1 MLARLLHYLIATYSG
16 IPRDIWFLSA
26 VSLVN
31 RAGSM
36 VVVFITLYLTGQLG
50 YTVKEAGYVMGFFGA
65 GALVGALLGGRLT
78 DRFGYFWIQF
88 WSLALHGII
97 LIGIVWVRDFWHMCV
112 AIFVMTVVSELF
124 RPANSVAIA
133 RHATPETR
141 TRSISLY
148 RMAVNLGWSIAPPQG
163 GARVLGGWG
172 WGLWVDG
179 VTCMLAALLLWRLL
193 PPAKQKYAPEPVR
206 LEADAPASA
215 PQGSIWADR
224 EYLIFLGL
232 TILNAIIF
240 MQFIWTTPLFFKQIY
255 HWDETVIGLVSAL
268 NGLLVLA
275 VEMPLVYRIDG
286 KRHNMRF
293 IRTGL
298 VLYGLSYAALSLPL
312 VGMLPAL
319 MFIALIS
326 LGEIYVMPFSANY
339 VFTRS
344 KGARQGRYMGLYT
357 VSYSVANII
366 APLAGSQIIE
376 HFGFNVLW
384 LAMSAMSAVSF
395 VGFYFLE
402 KKMPAM
408 ALSLPVQKALPA
420 D

>member
-1 MLARLLHYLIATYSG
+1 MLARLLRYLIATYSG

-65 GALVGALLGGRLT
+65 GSLVGALLGGRLT

-88 WSLALHGII
+88 WSLALNGLI
-97 LIGIVWVRDFWHMCV
+97 LLGIVWVRDFWHMCA

-133 RHATPETR
+133 RHATLETR

-148 RMAVNLGWSIAPPQG
+148 RMAVNLGWSIAPAMG
-163 GARVLGGWG
+163 GVLVLLGWR
-172 WGLWVDG
+172 WVFWVDG
-179 VTCMLAALLLWRLL
+179 VTCMFAALLLWRLL
-193 PPAKQKYAPEPVR
+193 PPAKQKFAPEPVR
-206 LEADAPASA
+206 PEVEASVPA
-215 PQGSIWADR
+215 PQSSVWADR
-224 EYLIFLGL
+224 EYLTFLGL
-232 TILNAIIF
+232 TILNAIVF
-240 MQFIWTTPLFFKQIY
+240 MQFIWTVPLFFKQIY
-255 HWDETVIGLVSAL
+255 HWDEAVIGLVSAL

-319 MFIALIS
+319 IFIALIS

-357 VSYSVANII
+357 VAYSVANII
-366 APLAGSQIIE
+366 APLMGSQMIDRL
-376 HFGFNVLW
+376 GFNVLW
-384 LAMSAMSAVSF
+384 LTLSALSALSLA
-395 VGFYFLE
+395 GFYFLE
-402 KKMPAM
+402 KKMPAV
-408 ALSLPVQKALPA
+408 ALPLPSQKALTI